1 MKDIFECPMPN
12 AEYEIEGAFDSRM
25 QNPECKILTEN
36 RWQEI
41 RQRLDANRAAL
52 EQGFEPNQE
61 EKDRTLKTRAEALAK
76 KEKKAHEGE
85 TYLEVVEFMLAHERY
100 ALELTYIRE
109 VHPLKEF
116 TPLPGTPPFVLGI
129 INFRGEIISIIDL
142 KKIFE
147 LPDQGLTD
155 LNRVIILNSGEME
168 FGILA
173 DTILGVNTI
182 PTGTIQPTLPTLT
195 GVRAEYLK
203 GITGDRVV
211 VLDGGKILSDPKM
224 VVQIDI

>member
-1 MKDIFECPMPN
+1 MKDIIESSMPKAEC
-12 AEYEIEGAFDSRM
+12 EIKGAFDSGR
-25 QNPECKILTEN
+25 QHPECKILTKN
-36 RWQEI
+36 RWQKI

-52 EQGFEPNQE
+52 EQGFGLNQE
-61 EKDRTLKTRAEALAK
+61 EKDRTLKTRAAALAK

-109 VHPLKEF
+109 VHPLKDF

-147 LPDQGLTD
+147 LSDQGLTD

-182 PTGTIQPTLPTLT
+182 AAGTIQPTLPTLT
-195 GVRAEYLK
+195 GVKAEYLK

-211 VLDGGKILSDPKM
+211 ILDGEKLLSDPKM

>member
-1 MKDIFECPMPN
+1 MKDIFECPGPN
-12 AEYEIEGAFDSRM
+12 AEYEIEGAFDSKM
-25 QNPECKILTEN
+25 QNAKCKILSEN

-61 EKDRTLKTRAEALAK
+61 EKVRTLKTRAAALAK
-76 KEKKAHEGE
+76 KEKKAREGE
-85 TYLEVVEFMLAHERY
+85 THLEVVEFMLAHERY

-109 VHPLKEF
+109 VHPLKDF

-155 LNRVIILNSGEME
+155 LNRVIILNSKEME

-182 PTGTIQPTLPTLT
+182 AAGTIQPTLPTLT

-211 VLDGGKILSDPKM
+211 ILDGEKLLSDPKM